1 MNEENKEL
9 IISVAIDFIEQHWD
23 EINHQKSEIITSK
36 EKTID
41 RIKEDYIYAEWIVQE
56 VMFWGCGK
64 NYLNDFEVNNYGDWF
79 TVWKIKDKYFAI
91 DLENNFSFKEV
102 FPKEKTIIYFE

>member
-1 MNEENKEL
+1 
-9 IISVAIDFIEQHWD
+9 
-23 EINHQKSEIITSK
+23 
-36 EKTID
+36 
-41 RIKEDYIYAEWIVQE
+41 
-56 VMFWGCGK
+56 MFWGCGK